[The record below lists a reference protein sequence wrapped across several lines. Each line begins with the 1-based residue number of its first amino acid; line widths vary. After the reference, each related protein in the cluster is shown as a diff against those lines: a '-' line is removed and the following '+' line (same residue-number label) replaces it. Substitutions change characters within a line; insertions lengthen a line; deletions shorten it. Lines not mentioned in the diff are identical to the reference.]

1 MNDLVPIIET
11 DVRSFAFYFRKNKGE
26 DAHAFLDTAH
36 LRGLQNSSCDIGQ
49 KIISIDGFYV
59 QRIYSRIIN
68 KNEMRLNH
76 LHVIFE
82 DNLLCT
88 HDGNDEISC

>member
-1 MNDLVPIIET
+1 MSHE
-11 DVRSFAFYFRKNKGE
+11 
-26 DAHAFLDTAH
+26 FLDTAR
-36 LRGLQNSSCDIGQ
+36 LRGLQNSSCDIDQ
-49 KIISIDGFYV
+49 KIIFIDGFHL
-59 QRIYSRIIN
+59 QRIYSIIIN

-82 DNLLCT
+82 DNLVST